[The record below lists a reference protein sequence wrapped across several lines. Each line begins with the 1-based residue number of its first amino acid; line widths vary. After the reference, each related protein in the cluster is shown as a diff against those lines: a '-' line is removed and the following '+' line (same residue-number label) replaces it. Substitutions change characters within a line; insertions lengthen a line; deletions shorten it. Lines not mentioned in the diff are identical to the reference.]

1 MKKTYSVTP
10 RQIAELDE
18 IARDRSSAKTTLEIA
33 LQYHS
38 NILNRIV
45 EKEKKWWDEIIAIHE
60 LDKSIVWTFDPQ
72 TAQIKRKEE
81 EA

>member
-1 MKKTYSVTP
+1 VKKTYSVTP

-18 IARDRSSAKTTLEIA
+18 ITRDRSSAKTTLEIA